1 MFTLCLTVF
10 KVKSVWKAT
19 TTEQESGAAAAE
31 NKRRAFEKKKTS
43 KRKQEFS
50 AKSRAF
56 THNETATVLLVQIR
70 QQILSNSIELVEFT
84 FFQKETLS
92 FWKWSSYP
100 KFFALSRNFLLITT
114 QMEDEATDKDAF

>member
-84 FFQKETLS
+84 FFVGLQKRKLWVFE
-92 FWKWSSYP
+92 
-100 KFFALSRNFLLITT
+100 NGQVT
-114 QMEDEATDKDAF
+114 QIFRLFTFYLATFSW